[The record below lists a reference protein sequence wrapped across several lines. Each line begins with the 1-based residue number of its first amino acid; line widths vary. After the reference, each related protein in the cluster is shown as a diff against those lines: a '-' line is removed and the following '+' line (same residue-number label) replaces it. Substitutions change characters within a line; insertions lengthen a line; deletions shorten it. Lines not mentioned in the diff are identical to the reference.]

1 MDPMTVAEDVRVAIY
16 RSFAAT
22 GHAPTAAELADVCS
36 IGGPDVAEVL
46 EELARARHVV
56 LDDDGAIVLAHPF
69 SSVPMGFSVMGRR
82 ALWWGGCSWDAFAI
96 PHLVPDEPEVL
107 VATRCPAC
115 GAPHAWVVGRDA
127 PPHGAQVARFM
138 VPVAQMWDDVVRTCS
153 HQRILCGPD
162 CVDDLVD
169 RTGEPRGDAIDLP
182 TLWRLA
188 AGWYAGR
195 LDPGYRRREPAEAA
209 AYFRDA
215 GLRGSFWGLEE
226 DTRR

>member
-1 MDPMTVAEDVRVAIY
+1 MTVAEEVRVAIY
-16 RSFAAT
+16 RTFAST
-22 GHAPTAAELADVCS
+22 GHAPTTAELAAAGS
-36 IGGPDVAEVL
+36 IGAADVAEVL
-46 EELARARHVV
+46 AELARARHIV
-56 LDDDGAIVLAHPF
+56 LDADGAIMLAHPF

-82 ALWWGGCSWDAFAI
+82 ALWWGGCSWDAFAV

-138 VPVAQMWDDVVRTCS
+138 VPVARMWDDVVRTCS
-153 HQRILCGPD
+153 HQRILCGPA

-215 GLRGSFWGLEE
+215 GLRGAFWGLEE
-226 DTRR
+226 DTGR